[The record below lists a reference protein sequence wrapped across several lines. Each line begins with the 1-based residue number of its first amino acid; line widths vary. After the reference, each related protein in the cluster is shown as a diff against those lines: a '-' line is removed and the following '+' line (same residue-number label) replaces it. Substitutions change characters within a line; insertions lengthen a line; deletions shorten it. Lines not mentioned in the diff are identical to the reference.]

1 MDMDEIAGFGDQ
13 SREMRESQMLSG
25 MKSLTFDYPQS
36 ADAIGRGQWHL
47 NLGID

>member
-1 MDMDEIAGFGDQ
+1 
-13 SREMRESQMLSG
+13 MLSG

-36 ADAIGRGQWHL
+36 ADAIGQVQWHL